1 MSDVRETGYAHHIQR
16 LMVLGNMMLLLG
28 VRPWEAVE
36 WFQAAFIDGAE
47 WVMAPNVAGMAT
59 WADGGVTM
67 TKPYAAGGNYIH
79 RMSGYCERCVHEP
92 RTCPVTASYWDFM
105 ARHRDRFAGN
115 RRMRMPLRTL
125 ARMTPETLAA
135 HRSAPRRPRRRA
147 Q

>member
-59 WADGGVTM
+59 LGRRRRDHDQALRR
-67 TKPYAAGGNYIH
+67 GGNYIH
-79 RMSGYCERCVHEP
+79 RMSG
-92 RTCPVTASYWDFM
+92 
-105 ARHRDRFAGN
+105 
-115 RRMRMPLRTL
+115 
-125 ARMTPETLAA
+125 
-135 HRSAPRRPRRRA
+135 
-147 Q
+147 